1 MTTSL
6 FKSLIS
12 DAFTIYLTFSGILL
26 SLITL
31 LYSFINGK
39 RSELELCA
47 EAVKSGLKD
56 PLMKKRQNNLI
67 LQIKRI
73 SKINRLFFIL
83 LLLSIIA
90 CAISWVTIRFIQ
102 NKYYV
107 LSLYIIGVFT
117 LLIGALSIK
126 LMLNLYS
133 QYKNDIKI

>member
-1 MTTSL
+1 MTTNLFESL
-6 FKSLIS
+6 LS

-47 EAVKSGLKD
+47 EATKAGIKD

-67 LQIKRI
+67 MQIKRI
-73 SKINRLFFIL
+73 SKINRMIFIV
-83 LLLSIIA
+83 LLLSMAA

-102 NKYYV
+102 NNYYV
-107 LSLYIIGVFT
+107 LFKRHLQ
-117 LLIGALSIK
+117 K
-126 LMLNLYS
+126 
-133 QYKNDIKI
+133 QR